1 MFLVQY
7 REFLNDEDNFS
18 IILAISF
25 GTILGIYVLYVL
37 YFTCF
42 KVGPWTRHEKTKK
55 LEEFSKKQK
64 MIHEEMMKKSEQ
76 KDKNF
81 DRESIA

>member
-25 GTILGIYVLYVL
+25 GAILGIYVLYVL
-37 YFTCF
+37 YFTFF
-42 KVGPWTRHEKTKK
+42 KVGPWARHEKTKK

-64 MIHEEMMKKSEQ
+64 MIHEEMMNKSERD
-76 KDKNF
+76 DKNF

>member
-25 GTILGIYVLYVL
+25 AVILGIYVIYVL

-42 KVGPWTRHEKTKK
+42 KVGPWTKHEKTKK

-64 MIHEEMMKKSEQ
+64 MIHEEMMKKSERE
-76 KDKNF
+76 DKNF
-81 DRESIA
+81 DRESLA